1 MENCAKMVTKNE
13 NLKEFVVGLW
23 INIKTRNGEPT
34 GLQVWHISPG
44 NVTKAKLSWETVI
57 LAENEEE
64 AVYLGQKE
72 YSEKLLKKAA

>member
-1 MENCAKMVTKNE
+1 MTAKKE

-23 INIKTRNGEPT
+23 VNIKTRNGEPT
-34 GLQVWHISPG
+34 GLQVWHINQGS
-44 NVTKAKLSWETVI
+44 VTKAKLSWKTVV

-64 AVYLGQKE
+64 AIYLGQKE